1 MHDTAIVMHRSAQRD
16 TFAMLTH
23 RRGGGEGGAAF
34 IDNRTDSW
42 GAIVTKELGL
52 LAGKT
57 RPLIAFSSFSNL
69 FQFHSQLGQLGPSGV
84 LLSPRS
90 QNCCSQWN
98 LKLHMANVC
107 SKLWRVL
114 AFLWVRYRVR
124 YGAHNVD
131 ADNHSSNEDDDG
143 GGKEI
148 DLVVLW
154 IYKMRSTGEKCK
166 GAMKRLLLPSPA
178 ATCSNIRCKNINM
191 NYNKNNII

>member
-1 MHDTAIVMHRSAQRD
+1 MHNTAIVMQCSAQRD

-23 RRGGGEGGAAF
+23 RRGGREGGAAF

-98 LKLHMANVC
+98 LKPLAL
-107 SKLWRVL
+107 KLVL
-114 AFLWVRYRVR
+114 DFLWVRYIQGVF
-124 YGAHNVD
+124 
-131 ADNHSSNEDDDG
+131 
-143 GGKEI
+143 
-148 DLVVLW
+148 
-154 IYKMRSTGEKCK
+154 STGT
-166 GAMKRLLLPSPA
+166 PP
-178 ATCSNIRCKNINM
+178 KNSKYKQVNLG
-191 NYNKNNII
+191 